1 MRYYY
6 QTVLNITSSGV
17 SSLLWTNL
25 KQSLQKVFSQEINYE
40 VDTSTF
46 ADVHIQYDCDSQ
58 NQLILGKFKVLIL
71 GEPKSVIPWQYKK
84 KNLNRF
90 DLIIAVGEKRAQNLK
105 INSWVNASYDFKKFL
120 LNESL
125 RTRSAVMIN
134 SAKFSSN
141 KSSLYGFRRSLSM
154 AMHKSDLDYDL
165 IGDNWRMPKTKE
177 LRERIWALR
186 KDLLAGYL
194 PSLSEAFSHFF
205 YKYPEYIGRVDN
217 KFNAFSNYKY
227 ALIIENEADYVSEK
241 LFDAIAAG
249 CVPIY
254 VGPSLS
260 RYKNLANCVIK
271 FKPSVNLIVDYFRS
285 GDETVFWEKKQFIDN
300 QDNYMNDLQSFS
312 SEFNSMKVARLIFEN
327 IKI

>member
-1 MRYYY
+1 
-6 QTVLNITSSGV
+6 VLNITSSGV
-17 SSLLWTNL
+17 PSLLWTNL
-25 KQSLQKVFSQEINYE
+25 KQSLQKVFNQEINYK
-40 VDTSTF
+40 VDTDT
-46 ADVHIQYDCDSQ
+46 ATDVHIQYDFYSQ
-58 NQLILGKFKVLIL
+58 NQLIPGKFKVLIL

-105 INSWVNASYDFKKFL
+105 IKTWINASYDFEKFL
-120 LNESL
+120 SNESL
-125 RTRSAVMIN
+125 RNRSAVMIN

-154 AMHKSDLDYDL
+154 AMHRSDLDYDL
-165 IGDNWRMPKTKE
+165 IGDNWHMPKTKE

-186 KDLLAGYL
+186 KDLLAGYF

-205 YKYPEYIGRVDN
+205 YKYPEYIGRVDD
-217 KFNAFSNYKY
+217 KFNAFSKYKY

-254 VGPSLS
+254 VGPNLS
-260 RYKNLANCVIK
+260 RYKNLAKCVMA
-271 FKPSVNLIVDYFRS
+271 FEPSVNLILDYFKS
-285 GDETVFWEKKQFIDN
+285 GDKTLFLEKKQFIDN
-300 QDNYMNDLQSFS
+300 QENYLGDIQYFS